1 MDRADRYRV
10 FTMPQSKFDQQRGK
24 DSMYLVRDLVAVHPD
39 VMGLE
44 LNAAQTMCKLLNE
57 SEKL

>member
-1 MDRADRYRV
+1 
-10 FTMPQSKFDQQRGK
+10 
-24 DSMYLVRDLVAVHPD
+24 MYLVRDLVAVHPD